1 MMKRMLSEI
10 ESDFNEIKN
19 QKGSYNRNLALVE
32 LMNELEK
39 HYTTMMIY
47 ETEEQLQA
55 ELKKNAAMRL
65 YREISFARTNED

>member
-1 MMKRMLSEI
+1 MKRTLTEI
-10 ESDFNEIKN
+10 ESDFSKI
-19 QKGSYNRNLALVE
+19 QKQSASYDRNLSLVR

-39 HYTTMMIY
+39 HYGTMITF
-47 ETEEQLQA
+47 ESEEQLHE

>member
-1 MMKRMLSEI
+1 MLKRMLNEI
-10 ESDFNEIKN
+10 EADFSELKN
-19 QKGSYNRNLALVE
+19 QKGSYRRNLALVE

-39 HYTTMMIY
+39 HYGTMITF
-47 ETEEQLQA
+47 ETEEQLQE